1 MDVRV
6 FADFFP
12 CFAVSSEGSMLVGRK
27 VWIPVNWHG
36 TIMELE
42 HVPLQKRK
50 LILQTMCLQI
60 REPKPFGLPNKN
72 QPFQRIFLRGSLL
85 SKDVY
90 MFDFHTWHIR
100 ATSRNPKPLKVE
112 DSRVHTCFFT
122 EITMEIYLEH
132 HPI

>member
-12 CFAVSSEGSMLVGRK
+12 GFAVSSEGSMLVGRK

-60 REPKPFGLPNKN
+60 RGPKPFGLPNKIN
-72 QPFQRIFLRGSLL
+72 HFKGFFCGVPFKRC
-85 SKDVY
+85 VY
-90 MFDFHTWHIR
+90 VWLPYLAYQSD
-100 ATSRNPKPLKVE
+100 
-112 DSRVHTCFFT
+112 
-122 EITMEIYLEH
+122 ITR
-132 HPI
+132 PQTAKGRR